1 MESSTSIKFTI
12 EKAMKLTLVFASTET
27 GKRVK
32 VDGTNYTTDSNA
44 VVTVDLAAG
53 THEITKGDSI
63 NLFFIGL
70 SE

>member
-1 MESSTSIKFTI
+1 
-12 EKAMKLTLVFASTET
+12 MKLTLVFASTET
-27 GKRVK
+27 EKKVK
-32 VDGTNYTTDSNA
+32 VDGTNYTTDGNA